1 MLIDMVAGYIIVFG
15 IAWILN
21 KKYFKENPVSSGK
34 TLACLYFSLLYF
46 VDCGLRKRKETTGF
60 GF

>member
-34 TLACLYFSLLYF
+34 ALAC
-46 VDCGLRKRKETTGF
+46 
-60 GF
+60 